1 MGVMKRMML
10 IAASGLFCLPA
21 LALPT
26 IGAQAPAFEVKDGDD
41 SVLDSASLKGKKL
54 VIFYETRDDSVIEQN
69 RAVKRKML
77 EHLRQDS
84 TLAAQTV
91 IVPIIDCSSAFAL
104 TRGIWKSNL
113 RANSEKEGLTIY
125 CDWDGSVGRAFQVQ
139 ADQSNVIVIGRD
151 GLVKFAAGGVV
162 KPNEVDR
169 ALSDSP

>member
-1 MGVMKRMML
+1 MNMMMRVVL
-10 IAASGLFCLPA
+10 VSATLLFCLPA

-41 SVLDSASLKGKKL
+41 HSLDSASLKGKRL

-69 RAVKRKML
+69 RAVKNKML
-77 EHLRQDS
+77 EHLRQDAK
-84 TLAAQTV
+84 LAAQTA

-104 TRGIWKSNL
+104 TRGIWKSSL

-139 ADQSNVIVIGRD
+139 AGQSNVIVIGRD
-151 GLVKFAAGGVV
+151 GLVKFAGGGVV
-162 KPNEVDR
+162 KPDVVDR
-169 ALSDSP
+169 ALTDSP